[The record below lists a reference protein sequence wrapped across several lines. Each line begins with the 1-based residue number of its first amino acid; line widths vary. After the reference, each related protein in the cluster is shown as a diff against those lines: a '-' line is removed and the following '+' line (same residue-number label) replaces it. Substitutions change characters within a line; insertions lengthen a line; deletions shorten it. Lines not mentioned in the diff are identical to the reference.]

1 MHCDIHSTANCKSYT
16 RSGGPDQLCLER
28 FAEAVS
34 VPESGLTYQ
43 AVIGARKQSVVD
55 GERFFG
61 PELAQFMRSK
71 GYEYE
76 AKFVETIGNWQR
88 ACDSRC
94 LSELQRCRYNYAFL
108 NLVLDYVMPWHS
120 EMYDFITL
128 EVNR

>member
-1 MHCDIHSTANCKSYT
+1 MIYTPQRIASHT

-28 FAEAVS
+28 FAEALS
-34 VPESGLTYQ
+34 VPESGLTYP
-43 AVIGARKQSVVD
+43 ALIGARKQSVVD
-55 GERFFG
+55 AERFFG

-76 AKFVETIGNWQR
+76 AKFVETIGNWRR
-88 ACDSRC
+88 ACDSRG

-108 NLVLDYVMPWHS
+108 NLVLDYLMPWHS